1 MMSFVFEYLTPIAL
15 GLMMAGMG
23 LALRPRDFSRL
34 WQNPKALFLGVTG
47 QMIGLPLL
55 GFAVASGFHLSPSQ
69 AVGTMI
75 LVSCAG
81 GVVSGLITQMA
92 RGDTALS
99 VTMTAF
105 SMLIGILSIPFIINV
120 SLDHFLQQRE
130 YVPLDLLPTSVRLLA
145 MTILPVV
152 IGMAIRHLFP
162 RVSTR
167 IAPAIARG
175 SNALLVGI
183 IVLTLFGSGKEIAG
197 DISTLILP
205 LFALNLLAMSLG
217 YATAILARLE
227 MKVAKTLAIEVGI
240 QNSATGIFIATTLLN
255 NISLALPSMIYTG
268 VAFVNVAVFIF
279 IFQRRFRY
287 AQTA

>member
-23 LALRPRDFSRL
+23 LALRPSDFSRL
-34 WQNPKALFLGVTG
+34 WQSPKALFLGVAG
-47 QMIGLPLL
+47 QVIGLPLL
-55 GFAVASGFHLSPSQ
+55 GFAIASSFHLSPSQ

-81 GVVSGLITQMA
+81 GVVSGLLTQMA

-105 SMLIGILSIPFIINV
+105 SMLIGTLSIPYIINV
-120 SLDHFLQQRE
+120 SLDYFLQQRE
-130 YVPLDLLPTSVRLLA
+130 YIPLDLLPTSLRLLA
-145 MTILPVV
+145 MTILPVA
-152 IGMAIRHLFP
+152 IGMVVRHLLP
-162 RVSTR
+162 RFSTR
-167 IAPAIARG
+167 IAPAVARG
-175 SNALLVGI
+175 SNTLLVGI

-205 LFALNLLAMSLG
+205 LFILNLLAMLLG
-217 YATAILARLE
+217 YITALLARLE

-240 QNSATGIFIATTLLN
+240 QNSATGIFIATTLLD
-255 NISLALPSMIYTG
+255 NISLALPAMIYTG
-268 VAFVNVAVFIF
+268 VAFVNVAVFIL
-279 IFQRRFRY
+279 IFQRHLHY
-287 AQTA
+287 AKTA

>member
-1 MMSFVFEYLTPIAL
+1 MMNFVFEYLTPIAL

-23 LALRPRDFSRL
+23 LALRPSDFRRL
-34 WQNPKALFLGVTG
+34 WQSPKALFLGVAG
-47 QMIGLPLL
+47 QVIGLPLL
-55 GFAVASGFHLSPSQ
+55 GFTIASGFHLSPSQ

-81 GVVSGLITQMA
+81 GVVSGLLTQMA

-105 SMLIGILSIPFIINV
+105 SMLIGTLSIPYIINV
-120 SLDHFLQQRE
+120 SLDFFLQQRE
-130 YVPLDLLPTSVRLLA
+130 YIPLDLLPTSLRLLA
-145 MTILPVV
+145 MTILPVA
-152 IGMAIRHLFP
+152 IGMAVRHLLP
-162 RVSTR
+162 RFSVR

-197 DISTLILP
+197 DISSLILP
-205 LFALNLLAMSLG
+205 LFILNILAMSLG

-240 QNSATGIFIATTLLN
+240 QNSATGIFIATTLLD
-255 NISLALPSMIYTG
+255 NILFALPAMIYTG
-268 VAFVNVAVFIF
+268 VAFVNVAVFIL
-279 IFQRRFRY
+279 IFQRHFHY
-287 AQTA
+287 AKIA